1 MILAQLSEEPKI
13 KLLYD
18 DLFSEDGSEIYV
30 KPAALYF
37 SEFPQKMR
45 FGDFIGVAEQRDE
58 ICLGIR
64 KGHLSK
70 DADSNFGVRLNLPKD
85 EEITITENDFLVVLS
100 EDEL

>member
-1 MILAQLSEEPKI
+1 MEEPRI

-30 KPAALYF
+30 KPAHLYF
-37 SEFPQKMR
+37 EQFPIELKFM
-45 FGDFIGVAEQRDE
+45 DAMYAANQREE

-64 KGHLSK
+64 KNDK
-70 DADSNFGVRLNLPKD
+70 MKNPNSNFGVRLNLPKD
-85 EEITITENDFLVVLS
+85 ESIVLTKDDYLVVLS